1 MSWHIARARRS
12 PAHEVALVLGSK
24 VEMGHD
30 ECGADDENIVCVR
43 EHDARDGQL
52 QRSRALFRPG
62 SCAHVLETVTHPDV
76 YIYIYIYIYIL
87 HSLLAVLN
95 HTRTHAL
102 THTRTHKHANTHTHI
117 HTHTHAHTRAR
128 AHTHTHT
135 YIHAYKPDIETHQP
149 RRPAWPCDGIAV
161 KPPASIPQTSQPH
174 GQKLSITLS
183 LSKHVTGLKVPPHAA
198 GSSGP
203 QSLRKVMS

>member
-1 MSWHIARARRS
+1 MIQGQVLKVLQVLQREQTPTTNSIHVREDYPHSSSSHVQASGFHPANLEMRAEKKIFSVCAPPPPPPPPPPHSLGAGLPLRSHPVSDRFLMSWHIARARRS

-76 YIYIYIYIYIL
+76 YIYIYIYIYIYCI
-87 HSLLAVLN
+87 
-95 HTRTHAL
+95 RC
-102 THTRTHKHANTHTHI
+102 R
-117 HTHTHAHTRAR
+117 
-128 AHTHTHT
+128 
-135 YIHAYKPDIETHQP
+135 QF
-149 RRPAWPCDGIAV
+149 
-161 KPPASIPQTSQPH
+161 
-174 GQKLSITLS
+174 
-183 LSKHVTGLKVPPHAA
+183 
-198 GSSGP
+198 
-203 QSLRKVMS
+203 